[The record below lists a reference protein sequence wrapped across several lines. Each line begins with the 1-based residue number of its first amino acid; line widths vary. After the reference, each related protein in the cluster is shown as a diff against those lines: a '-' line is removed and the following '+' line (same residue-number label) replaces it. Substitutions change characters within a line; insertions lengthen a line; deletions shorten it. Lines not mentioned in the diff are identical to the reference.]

1 MSVDDFRKEEFDQSD
16 ILGMRRFS
24 DPAFAQTHANAG
36 ICQELCWKWM
46 KRLKTKTNV
55 YATPKQRMAAL
66 WKDNTVDKAVNR
78 HNQLHA
84 SFGALYSH
92 RLYGIPDPE
101 VKSRFKYDADFFEK
115 WMLGAGGLFIAFR
128 SPRHRH
134 EKHAISAYSHKITA
148 HALNPPILFFDSNHG
163 EYETKGGYIFTHFFK
178 AFLEEKY
185 SATSGDIDEL
195 AIYA

>member
-1 MSVDDFRKEEFDQSD
+1 VSVDDFKKEGFDQSE

-24 DPAFAQTHANAG
+24 DPGFAQTHANNG

-46 KRLKTKTNV
+46 KRLKTKANV
-55 YATPKQRMAAL
+55 CSTPKQRMSAL
-66 WKDNTVDKAVNR
+66 WKDKTVDKAVLR

-84 SFGALYSH
+84 ALTLYSH

-101 VKSRFKYDADFFEK
+101 VRSRFRYDQDFFEK

-128 SPRHRH
+128 SPKHRH
-134 EKHAISAYSHKITA
+134 EKHAISAYSRKITVQT
-148 HALNPPILFFDSNHG
+148 LNPPILFFDSNHG
-163 EYETKGGYIFTHFFK
+163 EYETKGGYIFAHFFK
-178 AFLEEKY
+178 EFLEEKY

-195 AIYA
+195 AIYD